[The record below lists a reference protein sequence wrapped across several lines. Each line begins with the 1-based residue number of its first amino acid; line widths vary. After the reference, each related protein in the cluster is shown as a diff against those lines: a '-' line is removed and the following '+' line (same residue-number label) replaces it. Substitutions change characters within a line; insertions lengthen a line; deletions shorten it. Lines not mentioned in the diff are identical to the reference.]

1 MTDTQDETQDD
12 IRQTAQTHHA
22 CWYRGSDPPSVAHY
36 LGATTEKEKLGGS
49 ARARWALLP
58 MRTKSR
64 RSRRAAPFCT
74 PRRHPGTTPEPG
86 LCATDSYREKSAI
99 DSRRGGSDYWHTLV
113 DDGGGTSGTGDGGS
127 HHHVLL
133 RQFSTEKQP
142 AFGCLE
148 LLLCQVAAGAQVVEL
163 RQLLTQ
169 R

>member
-12 IRQTAQTHHA
+12 IRHRHTMRVGTGPLQGL
-22 CWYRGSDPPSVAHY
+22 RPPFSRA
-36 LGATTEKEKLGGS
+36 LGATTEKEKLVGS

-64 RSRRAAPFCT
+64 RSRRARAFLYTEAP
-74 PRRHPGTTPEPG
+74 PWVHQS
-86 LCATDSYREKSAI
+86 LASATDSYREKSAI

-133 RQFSTEKQP
+133 RHSSTEKQP

-148 LLLCQVAAGAQVVEL
+148 LLLC
-163 RQLLTQ
+163 
-169 R
+169 

>member
-1 MTDTQDETQDD
+1 MG
-12 IRQTAQTHHA
+12 TASYAHKKSPLASSSRLSVH
-22 CWYRGSDPPSVAHY
+22 RGAP
-36 LGATTEKEKLGGS
+36 LGPHQSLAS
-49 ARARWALLP
+49 
-58 MRTKSR
+58 
-64 RSRRAAPFCT
+64 
-74 PRRHPGTTPEPG
+74 
-86 LCATDSYREKSAI
+86 ATDSYREKSAI

-113 DDGGGTSGTGDGGS
+113 DDRGGTSGTGDGGS

-133 RQFSTEKQP
+133 RQVSTEKLP